1 LDRENRA
8 LCVATFLPVFS
19 FFPPRRSC
27 CNNASMS
34 GSMAPAGDV
43 TSSGLI
49 AGDDPLHYALLLLIV
64 QVAIIIVLSRFITF
78 LFSPLRQ
85 PRVVA
90 EIIGGVLLGPTAFGR
105 IPGFT
110 AAIFPESSL
119 TVLNTF
125 ANIGLIFFLFLV
137 GLELDLQSLR
147 KYAVF
152 STPFFLGFS
161 SSITSLRFIFTTTFL
176 FLFFSLT

>member
-1 LDRENRA
+1 

-27 CNNASMS
+27 CCNKASMS

-43 TSSGLI
+43 TSSGLL

-64 QVAIIIVLSRFITF
+64 QVAIIIVLSRFITL

-90 EIIGGVLLGPTAFGR
+90 GTP
-105 IPGFT
+105 
-110 AAIFPESSL
+110 SL
-119 TVLNTF
+119 SRFRWCVRACVCVHPLSLSVSV
-125 ANIGLIFFLFLV
+125 AV
-137 GLELDLQSLR
+137 LQSR
-147 KYAVF
+147 
-152 STPFFLGFS
+152 FLKLLS
-161 SSITSLRFIFTTTFL
+161 P
-176 FLFFSLT
+176 

>member
-1 LDRENRA
+1 MGFFLSQLCRSSCWCCFLLVFWFLQRPTRSPHHSLPCKAQQQRREEKRNCLDRENRA

-90 EIIGGVLLGPTAFGR
+90 GTPSLSRFCWCVCVFVCVHPLSLCVCVSVSVAVL
-105 IPGFT
+105 
-110 AAIFPESSL
+110 
-119 TVLNTF
+119 
-125 ANIGLIFFLFLV
+125 
-137 GLELDLQSLR
+137 
-147 KYAVF
+147 
-152 STPFFLGFS
+152 
-161 SSITSLRFIFTTTFL
+161 
-176 FLFFSLT
+176 